1 MAGTYLPA
9 MIILFLNKFKT
20 ASEISFLSQRAK
32 THENHSYRKQFCTGL
47 PRPENRYH
55 RCTSNQYRN
64 RPSSVE
70 QIDDEAS
77 RIAAAYKI
85 DEINKRPAIQ
95 ATRKAYRSFGKDP
108 NRYRVSS
115 EALCRRI
122 IRGLGIYR
130 IDTLVDLINL
140 VSVRSG
146 YSIGAF
152 DADRIEGDTLV
163 LGVGKEG
170 EIFRGIGRG
179 ILNIEGLPVY
189 RDDKGGIGTP
199 TSDEER
205 TKITLDTKN
214 LFVIINAYGE
224 EIPLDETI
232 AFTTELLRKYA
243 SAENIRTDIVSAG
256 LFIE

>member
-1 MAGTYLPA
+1 MKTIRIENNFARVCPGLKIG
-9 MIILFLNKFKT
+9 IIGAQVTNT
-20 ASEISFLSQRAK
+20 E
-32 THENHSYRKQFCTGL
+32 T
-47 PRPENRYH
+47 YH
-55 RCTSNQYRN
+55 RLCQK
-64 RPSSVE
+64 
-70 QIDDEAS
+70 IDYEAT

-85 DEINKRPAIQ
+85 YEKNTRPAIQ

-179 ILNIEGLPVY
+179 VLNIEGLPVY

-224 EIPLDETI
+224 EMPLDETI
-232 AFTTELLRKYA
+232 AFTTGLLRQYA
-243 SAENIRTDIVSAG
+243 SAENIRTDIVSAD
-256 LFIE
+256 LFID

>member
-1 MAGTYLPA
+1 
-9 MIILFLNKFKT
+9 
-20 ASEISFLSQRAK
+20 
-32 THENHSYRKQFCTGL
+32 
-47 PRPENRYH
+47 
-55 RCTSNQYRN
+55 
-64 RPSSVE
+64 
-70 QIDDEAS
+70 
-77 RIAAAYKI
+77 
-85 DEINKRPAIQ
+85 Q

>member
-1 MAGTYLPA
+1 MKY
-9 MIILFLNKFKT
+9 LFLSK
-20 ASEISFLSQRAK
+20 RAK

-47 PRPENRYH
+47 PRPENWYH
-55 RCTSNQYRN
+55 RAQVTNTETDPRLW
-64 RPSSVE
+64 E

-152 DADRIEGDTLV
+152 DADRIEGDTLI

-179 ILNIEGLPVY
+179 VLNIEGLPVY

-224 EIPLDETI
+224 EMPLDETI
-232 AFTTELLRKYA
+232 AFTTGLLRQYA
-243 SAENIRTDIVSAG
+243 SAENIRTDIVSAD
-256 LFIE
+256 LFID

>member
-1 MAGTYLPA
+1 MKTIHIENNFAQVCPGLKIG
-9 MIILFLNKFKT
+9 IIGAQVTNTET
-20 ASEISFLSQRAK
+20 A
-32 THENHSYRKQFCTGL
+32 
-47 PRPENRYH
+47 PRLW
-55 RCTSNQYRN
+55 
-64 RPSSVE
+64 E

-152 DADRIEGDTLV
+152 RCRSYRRRHSHFGSRERRRNLP
-163 LGVGKEG
+163 
-170 EIFRGIGRG
+170 RYRPGRSQYRRTP
-179 ILNIEGLPVY
+179 GLP
-189 RDDKGGIGTP
+189 R
-199 TSDEER
+199 R
-205 TKITLDTKN
+205 
-214 LFVIINAYGE
+214 
-224 EIPLDETI
+224 
-232 AFTTELLRKYA
+232 
-243 SAENIRTDIVSAG
+243 
-256 LFIE
+256 

>member
-1 MAGTYLPA
+1 M
-9 MIILFLNKFKT
+9 
-20 ASEISFLSQRAK
+20 
-32 THENHSYRKQFCTGL
+32 
-47 PRPENRYH
+47 
-55 RCTSNQYRN
+55 
-64 RPSSVE
+64 
-70 QIDDEAS
+70 
-77 RIAAAYKI
+77 
-85 DEINKRPAIQ
+85 
-95 ATRKAYRSFGKDP
+95 
-108 NRYRVSS
+108 
-115 EALCRRI
+115 
-122 IRGLGIYR
+122 
-130 IDTLVDLINL
+130 VDLINL

-179 ILNIEGLPVY
+179 VLNIEGLPVY

-224 EIPLDETI
+224 EMPLDETI
-232 AFTTELLRKYA
+232 AFTTGLLRQYA
-243 SAENIRTDIVSAG
+243 SVENIRTDIVSAD
-256 LFIE
+256 LFID